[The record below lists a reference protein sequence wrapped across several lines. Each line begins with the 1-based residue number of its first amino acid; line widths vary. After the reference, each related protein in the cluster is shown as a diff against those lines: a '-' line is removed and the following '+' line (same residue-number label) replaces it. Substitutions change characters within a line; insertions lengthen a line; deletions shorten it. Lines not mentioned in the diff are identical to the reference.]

1 MIPVSLHL
9 RNFMCYREGLPPLEF
24 DFRLAC
30 LSGPNGAGKS
40 AILDAITWALWGQAR
55 ARSDDALI
63 AQGAREMEVEFE
75 FLLEGTHYR
84 VYRRRE
90 SGGPRGAGKT
100 QLELQVYG
108 PLGWRS
114 MSGESIR
121 KTEQRIIELLRM
133 DYTTFINSSFL
144 LQGRADEFTL
154 KPPAE
159 RKRILADILGLDT
172 YDALEQRAREK
183 LRDSERNIQALSLSL
198 AELEEALARRKELEE
213 ALAQAEEEVVR
224 QERVLALRQEE
235 LAGLQAR
242 LTSLE
247 AEARQAEEVR
257 RRILRLEEEL
267 SRLTERMAQTE
278 SRLQEDRALVARAA
292 EIEAGERRLREL
304 RERSEA
310 LSQAASRLLSLTER
324 QHALEQ
330 AIERARNTLVTE
342 REVLRGSLR
351 ELAERLEAGPDYD
364 RRLEEIARKLAD
376 LREKEAQRNAL
387 LEEAQE
393 QVAAIRALKADCQ
406 RLREEMEALRQ
417 KLNMLGEVEE
427 QTILTRCPLCQS
439 PLSPESYA
447 HIRSSYQAEGEQ
459 KRDLYRKSEAE
470 IRRREE
476 KLSELRSRQEKLEQE
491 LKQVRSLEGQQAAL
505 ERSRMELTQLAEE
518 RQAKES
524 RLLAIERALE
534 EAAYASEERSA
545 LLAIQ
550 REIAALDYR
559 REEHQTVQQE
569 LARMKAV
576 EGEYRRLQG
585 ARERLAEG
593 ERLLEE
599 MHSARDRYRE
609 ELALEREHLS
619 ALEGRLAEL
628 EVLRARR
635 EEAEA
640 ALREAQEAL
649 GQARQAQGSARG
661 ALERLQ
667 EIEERYRERKRAY
680 EEAVERRGIYE
691 ELALALGKRGVQA
704 MLIETAVPEI
714 EREANELLARMTD
727 GEMTIQLA
735 MQRETKQGT
744 VVETLDIHVSD
755 SRGTR
760 PYENFSGGEKLRIN
774 LALRI
779 ALSRLLSRRAGA
791 SLQTL
796 VIDEG
801 FGTQDTEGRL
811 RLVEAIQS
819 VEKEFEKIL
828 VITHLQE
835 LKELFPV
842 RIEVEKTPEGSRWT
856 VV

>member
-40 AILDAITWALWGQAR
+40 ALLDAITWALWGQAR

-63 AQGAREMEVEFE
+63 AQGAQEMEVEFE
-75 FLLEGTHYR
+75 FLLEGNHYR

-100 QLELQVYG
+100 RLELQVYS
-108 PLGWRS
+108 PLGWKT
-114 MSGESIR
+114 MSGESVR
-121 KTEQRIIELLRM
+121 QTEQRIVELLRM

-159 RKRILADILGLDT
+159 RKRILADILGLGY
-172 YDALEQRAREK
+172 YDVLEQRARER
-183 LRDSERNIQALSLSL
+183 LRDEEKNFQALSLSIAELEREL
-198 AELEEALARRKELEE
+198 ARREELEEALAR
-213 ALAQAEEEVVR
+213 AEEEVAR
-224 QERVLALRQEE
+224 DEALLSLRQKE
-235 LAGLQAR
+235 LAEIQAR

-247 AEARQAEEVR
+247 ADARQAEEVR
-257 RRILRLEEEL
+257 RRLARLEEEGA
-267 SRLTERMAQTE
+267 RLEERMAQTE
-278 SRLQEDRALVARAA
+278 SRLQEDRALLAREA
-292 EIEAGERRLREL
+292 EIEAGFRRLQEL
-304 RERSEA
+304 RERNEA
-310 LSQAASRLLSLTER
+310 LSQAAGRILSLSER

-330 AIERARNTLVTE
+330 AIERARTDLVME
-342 REVLRGSLR
+342 REVLRRSLQ
-351 ELAERLEAGPDYD
+351 EMDERLEERPAIES
-364 RRLEEIARKLAD
+364 RLEEIARKLAA

-417 KLNMLGEVEE
+417 KLDMLGEEV
-427 QTILTRCPLCQS
+427 THCPLCQNL
-439 PLSPESYA
+439 LSPESYA

-459 KRDLYRKSEAE
+459 KRDQYRQKETE

-476 KLSELRSRQEKLEQE
+476 ALAELRGRQETLEQE
-491 LKQVRSLEGQQAAL
+491 LRQVRLFEGQQAAL
-505 ERSRMELTQLAEE
+505 EKSRMELARLAEE
-518 RQAKES
+518 RPARES
-524 RLLAIERALE
+524 RLRELERALE
-534 EAAYASEERSA
+534 EAAYASEERAA
-545 LLAIQ
+545 LLSLQ
-550 REIAALDYR
+550 REIASLDYR
-559 REEHQTVQQE
+559 REEHQAVQQE
-569 LARMKAV
+569 LARLKAV
-576 EGEYRRLQG
+576 EEEYHRLQG
-585 ARERLAEG
+585 VRERLSEG
-593 ERLLEE
+593 ERQQEE
-599 MHSARDRYRE
+599 LRAARKRCQE
-609 ELALEREHLS
+609 ELALEGERLS
-619 ALEGRLAEL
+619 ALEDRLAEL
-628 EVLRARR
+628 EALRARR
-635 EEAEA
+635 EEAET

-649 GQARQAQGSARG
+649 GRARQAQGSARG

-667 EIEERYRERKRAY
+667 EVQERHRERKRAC
-680 EEAVERRGIYE
+680 EETLERRGIYE
-691 ELALALGKRGVQA
+691 ELTLALGKRGVQA

-727 GEMTIQLA
+727 GEMAVQLA

-744 VVETLDIHVSD
+744 VVETLDINVSD

-801 FGTQDTEGRL
+801 FGTQDAEGRL

-819 VEKEFEKIL
+819 VEKEFERIL

-835 LKELFPV
+835 LKDLFPV
-842 RIEVEKTPEGSRWT
+842 RIEIAKTPEGSRWT